1 MSQPTSSKDGAS
13 RLAGA
18 MRKLRSPSKRPAGV
32 SVNGLRRSFSTT
44 CIKENKPQVA
54 LSSQPKKA
62 RPVLMHGQKP
72 PMGPCQHPRLA
83 SESPGICRVACTI
96 LEERIKGMSGEKEQ
110 LSQQSTSRLQQLE
123 QLQAE
128 LQAERTRTS
137 QLTAQVSQLESALSS
152 LEAEKRS
159 TVAERDSLSQQ
170 LCSSAQLVAT
180 LEGSLAVAN
189 GSLVALRSERDALKA
204 QQESLESQRSTLAL
218 EKARLESLVSELRAR
233 VAAQEDQLNASE
245 QDRRQLHNAL
255 QELKG
260 NIRVFC
266 RLRPL
271 LPSETAPQR
280 PFLLLPDER
289 TVEVVRTDPETQRQ
303 KTELSF
309 RFDRVFPGVASQAE
323 VFAEVSQL
331 VRSALDGYHVCIFA
345 YGQTGAGKTH
355 TMEGPAGELALQ
367 DERRGLIPRALHQV
381 FDEAHKQPHWTYEMV
396 ASFIEVYNETLRDLL
411 VPPGQ
416 APPSAPL
423 QLKLARKDGPVR
435 VANLTEVPVT
445 SAQQISELLQCARK
459 NRAVAATKCNER
471 SSRSHS
477 VFRLDICGH
486 NSHTGVGCRGRLN
499 LVDLAGSER
508 LSESQSEGARLRE
521 AQNINRSLANLGNV
535 ILALSNRDDH
545 VPYRNSK
552 LTHLLMDSLGGNS
565 KTLMLLN
572 ISPREENISETVNSL
587 RFATQVNIDHF
598 WTKEFRHPFPY
609 NHSLSSPYYRSV

>member
-1 MSQPTSSKDGAS
+1 MGAI
-13 RLAGA
+13 
-18 MRKLRSPSKRPAGV
+18 V
-32 SVNGLRRSFSTT
+32 
-44 CIKENKPQVA
+44 I
-54 LSSQPKKA
+54 
-62 RPVLMHGQKP
+62 
-72 PMGPCQHPRLA
+72 
-83 SESPGICRVACTI
+83 
-96 LEERIKGMSGEKEQ
+96 
-110 LSQQSTSRLQQLE
+110 RLQMS
-123 QLQAE
+123 
-128 LQAERTRTS
+128 RGIR
-137 QLTAQVSQLESALSS
+137 VNFG
-152 LEAEKRS
+152 
-159 TVAERDSLSQQ
+159 
-170 LCSSAQLVAT
+170 
-180 LEGSLAVAN
+180 GSLALEEKKPSSRRIWRPA
-189 GSLVALRSERDALKA
+189 LV
-204 QQESLESQRSTLAL
+204 
-218 EKARLESLVSELRAR
+218 V
-233 VAAQEDQLNASE
+233 
-245 QDRRQLHNAL
+245 
-255 QELKG
+255 
-260 NIRVFC
+260 
-266 RLRPL
+266 
-271 LPSETAPQR
+271 
-280 PFLLLPDER
+280 
-289 TVEVVRTDPETQRQ
+289 TQRQ

-486 NSHTGVGCRGRLN
+486 NSHTGVGCRGRRN

-508 LSESQSEGARLRE
+508 LSESQSEGPACARHRISIARLPTS
-521 AQNINRSLANLGNV
+521 AMSSLHSQTGGSPWQEFQLKV
-535 ILALSNRDDH
+535 LCLARAPQDDH
-545 VPYRNSK
+545 VLYRNSK
-552 LTHLLMDSLGGNS
+552 LTHLLTDSLGGNS

-572 ISPREENISETVNSL
+572 ISPREENISETANSL

-598 WTKEFRHPFPY
+598 WTKEFRHHFPY
-609 NHSLSSPYYRSV
+609 NHSLSSPYHRSV